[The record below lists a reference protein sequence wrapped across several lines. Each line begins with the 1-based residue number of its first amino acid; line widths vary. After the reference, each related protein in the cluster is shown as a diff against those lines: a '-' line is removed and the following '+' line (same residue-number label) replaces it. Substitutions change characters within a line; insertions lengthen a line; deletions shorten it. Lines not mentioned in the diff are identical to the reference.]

1 MSKKK
6 PFEHEIDPELLAE
19 IEEWEQQEH
28 DEPEGYYFTNLDPYL
43 KPAPLPPDHPRHNF
57 WFDEDGHIRVKNPSA
72 FWLPEFTL
80 QKEIGG
86 TIYSVTGT
94 YDGTETLDKKM
105 ERIMAEKFTE
115 KLEDT
120 QAVRSTS
127 RPTPIPFG
135 IRSRGK
141 IPKKIKRFSTILIL
155 RLSNRKSLT
164 RCRKSDSSDTGERQR
179 ARAVRF
185 RAWCSALIAD
195 RSSTTP
201 PPTTLKSGRTF
212 SSAPRTEPTRT
223 SAAGITSEPSFWR
236 MWSGNT

>member
-1 MSKKK
+1 MNNDTS
-6 PFEHEIDPELLAE
+6 FDI
-19 IEEWEQQEH
+19 IQESN
-28 DEPEGYYFTNLDPYL
+28 PVQTVAQP
-43 KPAPLPPDHPRHNF
+43 K
-57 WFDEDGHIRVKNPSA
+57 EDNEMLRATDRITALYCRLSV
-72 FWLPEFTL
+72 EDT
-80 QKEIGG
+80 KE
-86 TIYSVTGT
+86 
-94 YDGTETLDKKM
+94 DKKNG
-105 ERIMAEKFTE
+105 K
-115 KLEDT
+115 ED
-120 QAVRSTS
+120 
-127 RPTPIPFG
+127 
-135 IRSRGK
+135 
-141 IPKKIKRFSTILIL
+141 
-155 RLSNRKSLT
+155 LSKSLT